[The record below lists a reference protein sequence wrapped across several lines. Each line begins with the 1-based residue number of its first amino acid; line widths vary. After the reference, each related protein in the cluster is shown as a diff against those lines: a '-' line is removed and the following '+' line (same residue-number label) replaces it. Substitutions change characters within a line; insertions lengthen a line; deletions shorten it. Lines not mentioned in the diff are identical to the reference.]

1 MEEIEENFLVSNE
14 VTKIIKNTHTPR
26 GSLTTLVYYSM
37 PSMGMVPR
45 TCVQKPR
52 EKKKRRRQYT
62 SALDLLGGIAMAI
75 LVFLPGES
83 HGQRNLAGYSPW
95 GRKGQT

>member
-1 MEEIEENFLVSNE
+1 MEETEENFLVSND

-37 PSMGMVPR
+37 PGMGMVPK

-52 EKKKRRRQYT
+52 ETNKRRQYEIPQIPKFIQSKFFFKKVNNKYFIYT
-62 SALDLLGGIAMAI
+62 EM
-75 LVFLPGES
+75 E
-83 HGQRNLAGYSPW
+83 
-95 GRKGQT
+95 K

>member
-52 EKKKRRRQYT
+52 EQKQRRRQYEIPQIPKFMQ
-62 SALDLLGGIAMAI
+62 GNFFKKEVNNKYIIYIEM
-75 LVFLPGES
+75 E
-83 HGQRNLAGYSPW
+83 
-95 GRKGQT
+95 K